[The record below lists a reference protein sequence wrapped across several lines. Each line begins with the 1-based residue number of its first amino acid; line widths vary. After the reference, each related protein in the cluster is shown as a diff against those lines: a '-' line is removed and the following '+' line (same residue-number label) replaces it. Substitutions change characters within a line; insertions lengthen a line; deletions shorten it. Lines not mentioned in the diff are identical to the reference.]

1 MEKGRCFS
9 KQNINKAIRRNEG
22 FMIDFDGKK
31 VLVTGGAGFIG
42 SHLVDELLQ
51 RKADV
56 RVVDDLSRG
65 KISNIEHCKDSIEFI
80 KGDLMDAKTAEAAV
94 RDVNMCF
101 HLAAIVGGVDFMT
114 SHPAEIF
121 KSVTINN
128 NVIDAC
134 RKIDVDRLLFTSSAC
149 TYPVDRQTAEEQP
162 PLKEEDVLEHGAKPD
177 SDYGWTKL
185 LGEIQCQ
192 AYHRSYGMK
201 IAIVRPFNPYGPRES
216 FDPKDSH
223 VIPSLMRRAVRRENP
238 FIVWGDGT
246 QARAFEYVRDLAEG
260 IVLAIG
266 TKVDADPINLG
277 SSNPVTIREIAEL
290 VLQVTGYNASIV
302 WDTNK
307 PQGVKSRKADM
318 SKARNVLGW
327 KPRTPLKEGLM
338 QTLNWYLK
346 LSMDNSI
353 T

>member
-1 MEKGRCFS
+1 MT
-9 KQNINKAIRRNEG
+9 
-22 FMIDFDGKK
+22 DFDGKK

-42 SHLVDELLQ
+42 SHLVDELLR
-51 RKADV
+51 RKANL
-56 RVVDDLSRG
+56 RVIDDLSRG
-65 KISNIEHCKDSIEFI
+65 KISNIEHCRGRIEFT
-80 KGDLMDAKTAEAAV
+80 KGDLTDAKTAEEAV
-94 RDVNMCF
+94 KDIEICF

-114 SHPAEIF
+114 AHPAEIF

-134 RKIDVDRLLFTSSAC
+134 RKMDVDRLLYTSSAC
-149 TYPVDRQTAEEQP
+149 AYPVDLQTTKEQP
-162 PLKEEDVLEHGAKPD
+162 PLKEEDALKHGAKPD

-223 VIPSLMRRAVRRENP
+223 VIPSLIRRAVRREKP
-238 FIVWGDGT
+238 FVVWGDGT
-246 QARAFEYVRDLAEG
+246 HARAFEYVGDLVEG

-290 VLQVTGYNASIV
+290 VLQVTGYNTSIV
-302 WDTNK
+302 WDTSK

-318 SKARNVLGW
+318 SKAYSVLGW
-327 KPRTPLKEGLM
+327 KPRTPLKEGLT

-346 LSMDNSI
+346 LSMGNSI